1 MGSVQ
6 LQDGAIDVTTI
17 GIATEGKE
25 TSLQQA
31 IGDVDVFVSLTQR
44 LPEARRSFP
53 VFVPQVFQT
62 EQISW
67 CHRGWDGSF
76 ASKR

>member
-1 MGSVQ
+1 MGAVQ

-25 TSLQQA
+25 TSLRQA
-31 IGDVDVFVSLTQR
+31 MGDVGVFFSLTQH
-44 LPEARRSFP
+44 LPEARHSFL
-53 VFVPQVFQT
+53 VFGPQVVQT